1 MLHRS
6 ARWKLSAFQLLSILL
21 QLRKSPDLME
31 PLTLV
36 ESVLDNLP
44 VAVFAKDANDD
55 FRFVLWN
62 KKQEQITTVK
72 ASKAVG
78 RDDYDLFSE
87 ESADYFRSVDKAVL
101 KRGKLLEVPEEIIE
115 GKDGQDIHLRTVK
128 IPVIEEETGRRL
140 VVGISEDIT
149 EQVQSRAKL
158 ESLNKNLLE
167 TNQELQETQ
176 LQLIQAEKLESI
188 GRLAAGV
195 AHEVKNPLALL
206 LLGVDYLSGGI
217 DPADPNVE
225 TILTQMREAVDRAD
239 RIVRGL
245 VDFSSQRAL
254 TREPVQL
261 HAVIDEVLLLVK
273 HELTRSNTKV
283 SVSIPADLPH
293 VFLDLSKFEQVVINL
308 VINAVHAMSES
319 KSPRL
324 EIMAR
329 AEKLSD
335 VIKNQ
340 GARKY
345 EVFRSG
351 DNVVTLE
358 LIDNGCGIDSGDASR
373 LFDPFFTTK
382 ATGVGT
388 GLGLSVARKIV
399 QLHGGELHVSD
410 RPDKKGAI
418 AKLILP
424 TKVDTGKVALTS
436 NFPK

>member
-1 MLHRS
+1 
-6 ARWKLSAFQLLSILL
+6 
-21 QLRKSPDLME
+21 ME
-31 PLTLV
+31 PLSLV

-44 VAVFAKDANDD
+44 VAVFARDANDD

-62 KKQEQITTVK
+62 QKQEQITTVK
-72 ASKAVG
+72 ASKAIG

-101 KRGKLLEVPEEIIE
+101 KRGKLLKVPEEIIE

-128 IPVIEEETGRRL
+128 IPVIEEDTGRRL
-140 VVGISEDIT
+140 IVGISEDIT
-149 EQVQSRAKL
+149 EQVRARAKM

-167 TNQELQETQ
+167 TNRELQETQ

-206 LLGVDYLSGGI
+206 LLGVDYLSDGI
-217 DPADPNVE
+217 DPDDPNVT
-225 TILTQMREAVDRAD
+225 TILKQMREAVDRAD

-254 TREPVQL
+254 SREPVQL
-261 HAVIDEVLLLVK
+261 HAVIDDVLLLVK
-273 HELTRSNTKV
+273 HELTRSSTTV
-283 SVSIPADLPH
+283 TVDLPDDLPH

-319 KSPRL
+319 KKPTLQIKAHSK
-324 EIMAR
+324 
-329 AEKLSD
+329 KLD
-335 VIKNQ
+335 GVVKNQ

-351 DNVVTLE
+351 DPVVILE
-358 LIDNGCGIDSGDASR
+358 FIDNGCGIESADATR

-399 QLHGGELHVSD
+399 QLHGGELHVGD
-410 RPDKKGAI
+410 RDDKKGAI

-424 TKVDTGKVALTS
+424 TKVDTGKVPTTS
-436 NFPK
+436 KLAK

>member
-1 MLHRS
+1 
-6 ARWKLSAFQLLSILL
+6 
-21 QLRKSPDLME
+21 ME
-31 PLTLV
+31 PLSLV

-72 ASKAVG
+72 ASKAIG
-78 RDDYDLFSE
+78 KDDYALFSE

-101 KRGKLLEVPEEIIE
+101 KRGKLLKVPEEIIE

-128 IPVIEEETGRRL
+128 IPVIEEKTGRRL

-167 TNQELQETQ
+167 ANRELQETQ

-206 LLGVDYLSGGI
+206 LLGVDYLSDGVEP
-217 DPADPNVE
+217 DDPNIE

-261 HAVIDEVLLLVK
+261 HALIDEVLLLVK
-273 HELTRSNTKV
+273 HELTRSNTTA
-283 SVSIPADLPH
+283 SVSIPEDLPH
-293 VFLDLSKFEQVVINL
+293 VYLDLSKFEQVVINL
-308 VINAVHAMSES
+308 VINAVHAMSDC
-319 KSPRL
+319 KKPHL
-324 EIMAR
+324 EIRAR
-329 AEKLSD
+329 SEHLSD
-335 VIKNQ
+335 VVKNQ

-351 DNVVTLE
+351 DHVVILE
-358 LIDNGCGIDSGDASR
+358 IIDNGCGIDSSDASR

-399 QLHGGELHVSD
+399 QLHGGELKVKD
-410 RPDKKGAI
+410 RKDAQGAV

-424 TKVDTGKVALTS
+424 TKADTGKVSVSSKDA
-436 NFPK
+436 K

>member
-1 MLHRS
+1 
-6 ARWKLSAFQLLSILL
+6 
-21 QLRKSPDLME
+21 ME

-62 KKQEQITTVK
+62 KKQEEITTVK
-72 ASKAVG
+72 ASRALG
-78 RDDYDLFSE
+78 RDDYALFSE

-101 KRGKLLEVPEEIIE
+101 KAGRLLKVPEEIIE
-115 GKDGQDIHLRTVK
+115 GKNGQDIHLRTVK

-149 EQVQSRAKL
+149 EQVRSRAQL
-158 ESLNKNLLE
+158 ESLNKNLVDA
-167 TNQELQETQ
+167 NKELQETQ

-206 LLGVDYLSGGI
+206 LLGVDYLSNGI
-217 DPADPNVE
+217 DPDDPNVD
-225 TILTQMREAVDRAD
+225 TILAQMRSAVDRAD

-245 VDFSSQRAL
+245 VDFSSQRSL
-254 TREPVQL
+254 SREPVQL
-261 HAVIDEVLLLVK
+261 YTVIDEVLLLVK
-273 HELTRSNTKV
+273 HELTRSNTSV
-283 SVSIPADLPH
+283 EVSIPRDLPH

-319 KSPRL
+319 ERPCL
-324 EIMAR
+324 EIRAR
-329 AEKLSD
+329 SESLRD
-335 VIKNQ
+335 VVKNQ
-340 GARKY
+340 GARRY

-351 DNVVTLE
+351 DHVVILE
-358 LIDNGCGIDSGDASR
+358 LVDNGCGIDNNDATR

-399 QLHGGELHVSD
+399 QLHGGELHVGD
-410 RPDKKGAI
+410 REDAKGAI

-424 TKVDTGKVALTS
+424 TKVDTGKVGLSSKTA
-436 NFPK
+436 K